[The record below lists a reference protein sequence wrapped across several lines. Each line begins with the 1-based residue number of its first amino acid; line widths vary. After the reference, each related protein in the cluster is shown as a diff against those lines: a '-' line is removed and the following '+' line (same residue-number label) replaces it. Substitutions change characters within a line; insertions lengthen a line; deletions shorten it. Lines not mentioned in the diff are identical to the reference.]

1 MAALRIIRIL
11 LGIGAIVSAGAQ
23 SDDIAFFKEKI
34 HPILEQR
41 CFECHSHKS
50 GKMKG
55 GLTLDSRSGWEAG
68 GEQGAVIVPGQ
79 PDKSLLVKAV
89 RRIDPDFKMPPK
101 NPLADNEVALL
112 VDW

>member
-55 GLTLDSRSGWEAG
+55 GLTLDSRSGWESG
-68 GEQGAVIVPGQ
+68 GEQGAVIVSGDPE
-79 PDKSLLVKAV
+79 KSLLIKAV
-89 RRIDPDFKMPPK
+89 RRGDPDLKMPPK
-101 NPLADNEVALL
+101 KPLSENEIALL
-112 VDW
+112 EEW